1 MKKLMLIPLALLL
14 TACANKGDFYDDAE
28 LYNAV
33 SGVYCENKARV
44 MIHNR
49 AQGKVLVVCNDGTRV
64 TVSSDMS
71 N

>member
-1 MKKLMLIPLALLL
+1 MYKFIVILSVILL

-33 SGVYCENKARV
+33 SGVYCDNKARV

-49 AQGKVLVVCNDGTRV
+49 AQGKVLVVCQDGTRV
-64 TVSSDMS
+64 TVSSDMG